1 MKGSKGELRDSGT
14 TQVQEAK
21 AVKKTSLFEDDD
33 EDDLYVIAKDS
44 QKRTQRV
51 SLLFEEDADSG
62 SFLFGSPPASVPPAT
77 KKKETIP
84 EVQPLLFS
92 REEEKEAQFGV
103 KPVGKKV
110 EAAEESSELGTTQV
124 EESEKEGPLTLSSQE
139 AAKHSDL
146 LSSSS
151 PLDKKN
157 KNRTNT
163 VLSLYD
169 EEEDKTEDQNSIQVP
184 KTVGK
189 SRVKVSGKG
198 RPQTRAARQ
207 LAAQDSSEAEDMS
220 VPKRSVAQL
229 ADGTISPNGCQ
240 PQPRTAGGKDSE
252 EPVATATP
260 SWAGGPVL
268 GMYVNSFAKSLG
280 QLHKDDIFDSEDIF
294 SKGSVSQSTG
304 RKTVLVKAAE
314 SLATPPGGSKEKSSV
329 FPALGEAGSDDDLFQ
344 SVTPKP
350 TRKTNPFPLL
360 EDEDD
365 LFIDQMGKKNESK
378 SNHQQDVI
386 SKSQDIFEGDIFAT
400 EAIKPSQKT
409 RKKERTFESNLFDD
423 NINIFADLTVKPKEK
438 SKKKVEAKSIFDD
451 DMDDICSSGV
461 QAKKT
466 KPKSRSSQAVPELK
480 SEQKVS
486 DIFDDPLNAF
496 GGQ

>member
-1 MKGSKGELRDSGT
+1 MMRRSKGELRDSGT

-77 KKKETIP
+77 
-84 EVQPLLFS
+84 
-92 REEEKEAQFGV
+92 
-103 KPVGKKV
+103 
-110 EAAEESSELGTTQV
+110 
-124 EESEKEGPLTLSSQE
+124 KEGPLTLSSQE

-386 SKSQDIFEGDIFAT
+386 SKSQDIFEVIRHKNMFCAW
-400 EAIKPSQKT
+400 
-409 RKKERTFESNLFDD
+409 FY
-423 NINIFADLTVKPKEK
+423 VKGKN
-438 SKKKVEAKSIFDD
+438 
-451 DMDDICSSGV
+451 
-461 QAKKT
+461 T
-466 KPKSRSSQAVPELK
+466 
-480 SEQKVS
+480 
-486 DIFDDPLNAF
+486 
-496 GGQ
+496 